1 MPESQRNVRVLF
13 WLIVVIG
20 LLTPLWVPW
29 VDSFYPDVHWWPVA
43 WPAGFAFIG
52 LPGFVLYHL
61 AAPFHRELT
70 GSPADSPRA
79 GHTVR
84 ASFGS
89 RAHPSTAP
97 GRLLLPRLCACPRP
111 VDAWFRPPRLA
122 QLPVLPPT
130 WPPRAGL
137 IRPYDHPQLA
147 GAPPKGSHQ
156 SAPQTLARCEIPIV
170 APTIPG
176 AGDA

>member
-61 AAPFHRELT
+61 AAPFLAKSR
-70 GSPADSPRA
+70 PRA
-79 GHTVR
+79 DWK
-84 ASFGS
+84 ASG
-89 RAHPSTAP
+89 
-97 GRLLLPRLCACPRP
+97 
-111 VDAWFRPPRLA
+111 
-122 QLPVLPPT
+122 
-130 WPPRAGL
+130 
-137 IRPYDHPQLA
+137 
-147 GAPPKGSHQ
+147 
-156 SAPQTLARCEIPIV
+156 
-170 APTIPG
+170 
-176 AGDA
+176 